1 MRMKFILVALLLA
14 TGITLVAQDNAVI
27 KSLSV
32 FKNGQSFVVKE
43 ITAQV
48 PDSGFRL
55 NSLPVALFGTYWFA
69 GTTNPVS
76 RVSSRVEQ
84 INEIQERKANSFLEL
99 LHANKGKNITI
110 VATDNNTY
118 KGSVED
124 FDLPEEINSRLQLQ
138 QMQLTNEYRGQYQFD
153 RLYAPANPVLL
164 LKMNGKWIGIEPATI
179 KTITFEDKPSR
190 TTTARIAVQKPV
202 VTIHFAQSGQQSFT
216 MMYLQNGLSWTP
228 VYQLQL
234 ASETEATLN
243 LQAEVNNNV
252 EDIKNTDV
260 DFVMGVP
267 NFSQATTLA
276 TLLNFSATGG
286 TENANIYSNATQMRS
301 DYARDRMVESVVMP
315 EEAPSEN
322 NVAVENEDLYFYTLK
337 NISLRKGERAQYPV
351 FKKTVKIRHFYKT
364 VLPASVMSTYRT
376 NGDDDAASEEMEAA
390 SHAARSASPNKVNHF
405 VEIYNNTDNPF
416 TSGAVLILQKNTQKP
431 IAQDVLKFTAKG
443 ASTPIF
449 ITTSPDILV
458 QEKEALV
465 SVKKEAKTY
474 NGYKYTLATVKG
486 TITVVNSKGRL
497 ADIQVQKTI
506 SGAVTSASTKYSQS
520 LNLEYK
526 NDINQ
531 GRQLDF
537 ELAVNAGAKKSFTYT
552 YEMYIRE

>member
-1 MRMKFILVALLLA
+1 MKFILLALLLA
-14 TGITLVAQDNAVI
+14 TGTTLVAQENAVT

-43 ITAQV
+43 IKAQV
-48 PDSGFRL
+48 ADSGFRL
-55 NSLPVALFGTYWFA
+55 NNLPVALFGTYWFA

-84 INEIQERKANSFLEL
+84 VNEIQERKANSFLEL
-99 LHANKGKNITI
+99 LHANKGKSITI
-110 VATDNNTY
+110 VTTDNNIY

-138 QMQLTNEYRGQYQFD
+138 QMQLTNVYRGQYQFD
-153 RLYAPANPVLL
+153 RIYAPANPVLL

-190 TTTARIAVQKPV
+190 TTTARIAVQKPI
-202 VTIHFAQSGQQSFT
+202 VTVHFAKSGQQSFT

-234 ASETEATLN
+234 VSETEATLN

-267 NFSQATTLA
+267 NFSQAITLA
-276 TLLNFSATGG
+276 TLLNFSSTGNV
-286 TENANIYSNATQMRS
+286 ENANIYSNAIQMRA
-301 DYARDRMVESVVMP
+301 DYARDRAAESIVMP
-315 EEAPSEN
+315 EQASSPDN
-322 NVAVENEDLYFYTLK
+322 TAVENEDLYFYTLK
-337 NISLRKGERAQYPV
+337 NISLSKGERAQYPV
-351 FKKTVKIRHFYKT
+351 FNKPVKIHHFYKT
-364 VLPASVMSTYRT
+364 VLPASVMSTYQV
-376 NGDDDAASEEMEAA
+376 NGEEGTASEEMEAA
-390 SHAARSASPNKVNHF
+390 NHAGRGATPNKVNHF

-443 ASTPIF
+443 SSTPIF
-449 ITTSPDILV
+449 ITTAPDILV
-458 QEKEALV
+458 REKEALV

-486 TITVVNSKGRL
+486 TITVINSKSRL

-506 SGAVTSASTKYSQS
+506 SGAITSASTKYSQS

-537 ELAVNAGAKKSFTYT
+537 ELAVDAGAKKSFTYT